1 MGLYDVYTLMD
12 VEPAEARGL
21 WITGADGSR
30 YLDFYG
36 GHAVISIG
44 HSHPHYVERISTQ
57 LSRIGFYSNAVQNP
71 LQSELAQLLG
81 EVSGYPDYN
90 LFLCN
95 SGAEANENALKVAS
109 FVTGRDRVVAMRGAF
124 HGRTSAAVA
133 VTDNPT
139 IQAPVNCGHKVSFVP
154 LGDLKALEKEVAV
167 GDVAAV
173 MIEGIQGVGGI
184 RVASDEYLLGARALC
199 DKYGS
204 MLLLD
209 EVQSGYG
216 RSGKFFAHQ
225 YSGVKPDIIS
235 MAKGMGNGFPV
246 AGILI
251 APHIEARKGMLG
263 TTFGGSH
270 LACSATLAVLEV
282 IRDEELVKNAAEKG
296 EYLISAIRQMDGISE
311 VRGRGLMIGVE
322 LPVPQ
327 GAFRKQLLADYGIMT
342 GYSGTN
348 TLRLLPPLCVT
359 TEECDMLLSALKN
372 TLSKF

>member
-1 MGLYDVYTLMD
+1 MGLFDVYTLMD

-71 LQSELAQLLG
+71 LQVELADLLG

-133 VTDNPT
+133 ATDNPS
-139 IQAPVNCGHKVSFVP
+139 IQAPVNSGHKVSFVP
-154 LGDLKALEKEVAV
+154 LGDLEALEKEVAA

-184 RVASDEYLLGARALC
+184 RVASDEFLLGARAVC
-199 DKYGS
+199 DKYGA
-204 MLLLD
+204 MLILD

-251 APHIEARKGMLG
+251 APTIEARKGMLG

-270 LACSATLAVLEV
+270 LACSAALAVLEV
-282 IRDEELVKNAAEKG
+282 IRDEELVKSAAEKG
-296 EYLISAIRQMDGISE
+296 EYLISAIRQMEGISE

-322 LPVPQ
+322 LPVAQ
-327 GAFRKQLLADYGIMT
+327 GVFRKQLLADYGIMT